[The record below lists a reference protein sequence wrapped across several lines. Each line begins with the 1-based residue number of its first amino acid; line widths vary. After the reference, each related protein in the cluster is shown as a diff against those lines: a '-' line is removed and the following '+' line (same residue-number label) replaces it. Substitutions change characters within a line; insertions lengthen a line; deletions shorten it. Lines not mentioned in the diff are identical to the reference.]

1 MTRRLHV
8 CADQLPRHGSIS
20 SATAPDASWPLPL
33 QTLLGYAGL
42 PGCSPS
48 AGVRPLPHQIAL
60 PPGPGPDAPALLW
73 PCPGAPACSG
83 ATGALGLFELAL
95 WPLARTSWEGCPSCM
110 HALPTG
116 FSAYRTSSSSSQ
128 LAPAALTTVQ
138 EPNYKPAVELLPA
151 AQVLAEQ
158 AQGRYSAAAL
168 LEGKPAGTSK
178 APAVADWVGP
188 LEVFESPTAGRGLR
202 ATAAVAAGELLLV
215 ERALASA
222 QVGSSQQRWLGW
234 LHGLCL

>member
-1 MTRRLHV
+1 
-8 CADQLPRHGSIS
+8 
-20 SATAPDASWPLPL
+20 
-33 QTLLGYAGL
+33 
-42 PGCSPS
+42 
-48 AGVRPLPHQIAL
+48 
-60 PPGPGPDAPALLW
+60 
-73 PCPGAPACSG
+73 
-83 ATGALGLFELAL
+83 
-95 WPLARTSWEGCPSCM
+95 M
-110 HALPTG
+110 HELPTG
-116 FSAYRTSSSSSQ
+116 FSACRTSSSTQ

-188 LEVFESPTAGRGLR
+188 LEVFDSPTAGRGLR
-202 ATAAVAAGELLLV
+202 ATAAVAAGELLLL

-222 QVGSSQQRWLGW
+222 QVGSSRQEGQAVDMGV
-234 LHGLCL
+234 GLQPGGCSVCPSQ